1 VFRSDDNGTVQGL
14 VAAGVGIGIMPR
26 LAVDEG
32 DPTIEVVDLGDRV
45 PPRLI
50 GLAWHRDRHRT
61 RAAEAF
67 VELAQHQTSLFGTAT
82 LAA

>member
-1 VFRSDDNGTVQGL
+1 
-14 VAAGVGIGIMPR
+14 
-26 LAVDEG
+26 
-32 DPTIEVVDLGDRV
+32 
-45 PPRLI
+45 LI